1 MLIFFCCILHRKAFA
16 LKCIHLD
23 KKEVGE
29 SGSVLGFFAF
39 FTLLIY
45 GAFYK
50 CILKISCA
58 ILKGKRAMV

>member
-23 KKEVGE
+23 KKDVEE
-29 SGSVLGFFAF
+29 SGSILFFFAF

-50 CILKISCA
+50 CILKINCT